1 MSMRQSGSALPKFAF
16 SLKTR
21 DGQTVDNIVIT
32 ARDRET
38 AERRLRQMYIHC
50 EITQCEEQR
59 PDALDSESMSFE
71 DILTLIS
78 K

>member
-1 MSMRQSGSALPKFAF
+1 MNMLQSANALPKFSF

-21 DGQTVDNIVIT
+21 DGQNVDNIVIS

-38 AERRLRQMYIHC
+38 AEHRLRQMYIHC
-50 EITQCEEQR
+50 EITQCEEHR
-59 PDALDSESMSFE
+59 NDLDSESMSFE